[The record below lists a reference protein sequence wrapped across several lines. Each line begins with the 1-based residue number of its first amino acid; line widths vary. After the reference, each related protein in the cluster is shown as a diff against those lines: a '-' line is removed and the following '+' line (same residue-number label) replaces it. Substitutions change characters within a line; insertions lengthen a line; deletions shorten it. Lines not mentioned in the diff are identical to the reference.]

1 MSILRVNVA
10 FLKVDLYLYCHFYV
24 TIPKV
29 GKYVVLIAPILFT
42 LSGRYKKCKR
52 ESADMG
58 SQICDGEEGMWNG
71 ATKKCENVKVQCC

>member
-52 ESADMG
+52 ESAVMG